1 VMGSRPASGE
11 MRAHTVQTAHDGSAV
26 PQEPS
31 QAQGQCA
38 WTMQDLAALGP
49 LSLAYVGDAVWELA
63 VREHLL
69 AQGLRKPRDLHR
81 RALDFVSA
89 AAQARRLRAIAVHLS
104 DEELDVVRRGR
115 NAKGHVPKSASVA
128 DYHLATGVETLLAH
142 LHSTQQ
148 RERLAT
154 VLQALIWAGEAVP
167 DAAAAVVESSP
178 PVRE

>member
-1 VMGSRPASGE
+1 VRGSRPLPRE
-11 MRAHTVQTAHDGSAV
+11 TLAHTVQTAQDGSALAE
-26 PQEPS
+26 EPS
-31 QAQGQCA
+31 QAHGQFA
-38 WTMQDLAALGP
+38 WTRQELAALGP

-128 DYHLATGVETLLAH
+128 DYHVSTGVETLLAH
-142 LHSTQQ
+142 LYLTQQ
-148 RERLAT
+148 RERLTT
-154 VLQALIWAGEAVP
+154 VLQALISAG
-167 DAAAAVVESSP
+167 DAAPGAAAESSP